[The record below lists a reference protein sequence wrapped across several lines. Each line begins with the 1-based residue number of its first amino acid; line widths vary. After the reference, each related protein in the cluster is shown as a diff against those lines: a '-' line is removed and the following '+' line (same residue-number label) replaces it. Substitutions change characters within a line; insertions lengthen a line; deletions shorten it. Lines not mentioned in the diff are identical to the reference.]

1 MPAALLSTKYRLP
14 PAAPDRVK
22 RVRLLERLDELLAPG
37 LRLGLVSAPAG
48 SGKTTLARAWIEH
61 LNSDN
66 LASEPTAP
74 LRIAWLSLDEEDN
87 DLATFLAYL
96 TAALQ
101 AASLDFRAEQFANL
115 LPNPLPSQP
124 GPLPPMRVLLAGLIN
139 QLAELAGLTVLV
151 LEDYH
156 FIAAA
161 PVHECVGYLLEH
173 LPENTRLV
181 ILTRAESLLPI
192 SRLRVRGQ
200 LVEIREADLCFNL
213 PETVEFFN
221 ACMGLQLKQAEI
233 ELLAQR
239 TEGWAAGLQ
248 MAALALRALPDAAHK
263 STEFIQTFTGSHR
276 FVLDY
281 LMDEVF
287 TRLPEET
294 RSFLLDTAILD
305 RFCAGLCAEMLEEL
319 PPQGIEA
326 LLLSLQNSN
335 LFLIPLDDQRCWFR
349 YHHLF
354 AELLRSRLRQSISL
368 EKLDQRLR
376 RAAAWFASQGLTE
389 EAINYS
395 LQAGDFEGAAGLIES
410 CSRELL
416 SRGQQ
421 SKLQH
426 WVAALPAEL
435 VIEHPLLRM
444 YQALAHFLS
453 GESSIAVKIIT
464 ETNQSLERLP
474 QSAELRAV
482 KYELLSI
489 LAMSS
494 LNADDTQRVTLL
506 AQDALDQMPDTEFTP
521 RARLLFAQSIAYS
534 MVGDKRSLSLID
546 KAQELALQA
555 GNLYLVSNIIA
566 YHAFGLTS
574 FLLQLHTSWKLS
586 QQIIDLCN
594 SEDGDKTHSYLAGAG
609 LIGQAGV
616 ALEWYDLDTAA
627 RLLNR
632 GMELSR
638 QGGIIAFYF
647 YALLTQAHLAQAR
660 GDFPAASAILDEATR
675 HNSLVSNQMTVAM
688 LIQAQVRLHLS
699 AGHTMAAARWAHGVE
714 IPIGPNFLGLAQEIL
729 DLSLARVLLAEG
741 HTEEALGLTE
751 KLIIQAES
759 GRRLAHVLKGSL
771 IQAVALHKLHRD
783 ALAPL
788 RRALQ
793 LSQAEGAT
801 LFFHE
806 VGKSVQELLL
816 AYRPRLGDLTREAD
830 RLLRQMH
837 PQGEQDNARTPCVPE
852 LVEQLTPRELEV
864 LRLVYAGKSN
874 LEIAAALYLSL
885 SAIKKH
891 TGNIYGKL
899 GVASRAQAIA
909 RAREL
914 KLV

>member
-1 MPAALLSTKYRLP
+1 MPTALLSTKYRLP
-14 PAAPDRVK
+14 PAAPDRVV
-22 RVRLLERLDELLAPG
+22 RARLLARLDELLAPG

-48 SGKTTLARAWIEH
+48 SGKTTLVRAWIEQFASRH
-61 LNSDN
+61 LRKEN
-66 LASEPTAP
+66 TAP

-87 DLATFLAYL
+87 DLATFLSYL
-96 TAALQ
+96 AAALQ
-101 AASLDFRAEQFANL
+101 TVSAGISPALFA
-115 LPNPLPSQP
+115 NPLPNQA
-124 GPLPPMRVLLAGLIN
+124 GPLPPMRVILAGYIN
-139 QLAELAGLTVLV
+139 QLAELPGMTVLV

-161 PVHECVGYLLEH
+161 PVHECVEFLLEH
-173 LPENTRLV
+173 LPENTRLA

-192 SRLRVRGQ
+192 SRMRVRGQ
-200 LVEIREADLCFNL
+200 LVEIREADLRFNQV
-213 PETVEFFN
+213 EATEFFN
-221 ACMGLQLKQAEI
+221 TCMGLPLTQAEI
-233 ELLAQR
+233 ELLDQR

-248 MAALALRALPDAAHK
+248 MAALALRALPDGAHK
-263 STEFIQTFTGSHR
+263 STQFIQTFTGSHR

-305 RFCAGLCAEMLEEL
+305 RFCVGLCAEMLEEL
-319 PPQGIEA
+319 PSQGIEA
-326 LLLSLQNSN
+326 QLQSLQNSN
-335 LFLIPLDDQRCWFR
+335 LFLITLDDSGCWYR
-349 YHHLF
+349 YHYLF
-354 AELLRSRLRQSISL
+354 AELLRSRLRQSVSS
-368 EKLDQRLR
+368 EKINERLR
-376 RAAAWFASQGLTE
+376 RAAAWFASHGLIE
-389 EAINYS
+389 EAVNYS
-395 LQAGDFEGAAGLIES
+395 IQAGDFERAAGLIES
-410 CSRELL
+410 CARVVL

-435 VIEHPLLRM
+435 VIKRPLLRM
-444 YQALAHFLS
+444 YQALAHFLA
-453 GESSIAVKIIT
+453 GESSIAIKIIT
-464 ETNQSLERLP
+464 ETTQSLEELP
-474 QSAELRAV
+474 QLPELQAV

-494 LNADDTQRVTLL
+494 LNADDTQRVILL
-506 AQDALDQMPDTEFTP
+506 AQDALDQMPDSELTP

-555 GNLYLVSNIIA
+555 GNLYLASNIIA

-574 FLLQLHTSWKLS
+574 FLLRLHSSWKLS
-586 QQIIDLCN
+586 QQIIDLC
-594 SEDGDKTHSYLAGAG
+594 SSADGDKTHSYLAGAG

-627 RLLNR
+627 RLLFQ

-638 QGGIIAFYF
+638 QGGVIAFYF
-647 YALLTQAHLAQAR
+647 YTLLTQAHLAQAR

-675 HNSLVSNQMTVAM
+675 YNSLVSNQMTVVM

-699 AGHTMAAARWAHGVE
+699 AGRIQAAARWARGVE
-714 IPIGPNFLGLAQEIL
+714 IPIGPNFLGLTQEIL
-729 DLSLARVLLAEG
+729 DLSLARVLLTEG
-741 HTEEALGLTE
+741 QSEEALSLTE

-759 GRRLAHVLKGSL
+759 GRRMAHVLKGSL
-771 IQAVALHKLHRD
+771 IKAVALHKLHRD

-788 RRALQ
+788 QRAFQ
-793 LSQAEGAT
+793 LSQPEGAI
-801 LFFHE
+801 LPFIE
-806 VGKSVQELLL
+806 SGQPMRDVLL
-816 AYRPRLGDLTREAD
+816 AYRPQLGNLAPEAS
-830 RLLRQMH
+830 RLLLLFR
-837 PQGEQDNARTPCVPE
+837 PPGGNAPYGTKMQVAPE
-852 LVEQLTPRELEV
+852 LVEQLTPRESDV
-864 LRLVYAGKSN
+864 LRLLYAGKSN
-874 LEIAAALYLSL
+874 QEIAAALYLSL

-899 GVASRAQAIA
+899 GVSSRAQAIA